1 MKLKQKGTL
10 SLIALLFL
18 MLLLSGCSGSKDGRR
33 APVAQKPIKVGIVTS
48 LTGALET
55 YGKATINGFELG
67 LEYATQGK
75 KEVAG
80 RPVAIL
86 TRVRQLLGKNGCFSD
101 EETL

>member
-18 MLLLSGCSGSKDGRR
+18 MLLLSGCSGGKDR
-33 APVAQKPIKVGIVTS
+33 AKASEARKPIKIGIVTS

-67 LEYATQGK
+67 LEYAPRGRK
-75 KEVAG
+75 KLPG
-80 RPVAIL
+80 DL
-86 TRVRQLLGKNGCFSD
+86 
-101 EETL
+101 